1 MIIHVTNFKVKC
13 ISEIN
18 NIVFLYIQLFSRTD
32 AHNFVR
38 TCMFICIY
46 MLVDISCNGK
56 WWSFHFKYYLCSEK
70 QTVCGGFVCLFFF
83 TFAPFYFLVHVLV
96 LFNILNRINR
106 EIYVLTDQGTSIN
119 CETSTYH
126 GLIIDNTLV
135 K

>member
-38 TCMFICIY
+38 MFICIY
-46 MLVDISCNGK
+46 MLVDILCNGK

-70 QTVCGGFVCLFFF
+70 QTVCGGFVFFF
-83 TFAPFYFLVHVLV
+83 FLLLRPFIFLCMCKCCLIFWIESIGKYMFKQIKVPRSTVKRL
-96 LFNILNRINR
+96 
-106 EIYVLTDQGTSIN
+106 LTMDWL
-119 CETSTYH
+119 
-126 GLIIDNTLV
+126 LIIH
-135 K
+135 